1 MVEALFIMSISFV
14 VLDAN
19 LLSGL
24 ELALVNLMVSFL
36 RKKIE

>member
-24 ELALVNLMVSFL
+24 ELALVNLMGFF
-36 RKKIE
+36 KKKK